1 MNNLW
6 RNVIWHMWKDITH
19 YLTFLSRQS
28 FSCIL
33 QMDVTLLQGKEES
46 IKISLQVFTTIKT
59 RKYFYLFL
67 NNLLRVLII
76 FCKRIFYHQD
86 ARVSKPQYNFS
97 FNHYQITMIKLIR
110 YMKGFVLISSHPA
123 RWMSLYIL

>member
-1 MNNLW
+1 MTTWAYAIFDVKIYYKRSLEKIYYDMIQQLCKNSNFHQELRFPVHNCRNMKNLW
-6 RNVIWHMWKDITH
+6 RNITYIVWHMWKDITH

-59 RKYFYLFL
+59 RKYFYLFI
-67 NNLLRVLII
+67 NNLLHVLII
-76 FCKRIFYHQD
+76 F
-86 ARVSKPQYNFS
+86 
-97 FNHYQITMIKLIR
+97 L
-110 YMKGFVLISSHPA
+110 
-123 RWMSLYIL
+123 

>member
-1 MNNLW
+1 MTYVK
-6 RNVIWHMWKDITH
+6 RYYVD

-67 NNLLRVLII
+67 NNL
-76 FCKRIFYHQD
+76 
-86 ARVSKPQYNFS
+86 
-97 FNHYQITMIKLIR
+97 
-110 YMKGFVLISSHPA
+110 
-123 RWMSLYIL
+123 

>member
-1 MNNLW
+1 MTYVK
-6 RNVIWHMWKDITH
+6 RYYVD

-46 IKISLQVFTTIKT
+46 IKIPLQVFTTIKT

-67 NNLLRVLII
+67 NNL
-76 FCKRIFYHQD
+76 
-86 ARVSKPQYNFS
+86 
-97 FNHYQITMIKLIR
+97 
-110 YMKGFVLISSHPA
+110 
-123 RWMSLYIL
+123 